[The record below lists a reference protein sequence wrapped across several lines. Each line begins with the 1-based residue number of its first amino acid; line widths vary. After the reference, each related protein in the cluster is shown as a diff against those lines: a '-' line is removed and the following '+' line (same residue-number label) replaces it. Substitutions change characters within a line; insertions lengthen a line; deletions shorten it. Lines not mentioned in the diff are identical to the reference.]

1 MRYAYVKNGDA
12 VAQVRRVVESGKQT
26 GADANVGGFLAAH
39 HSDDVMVLCRS
50 RPADQFEVSGV
61 VAQSLPGPAGAG
73 ALIGRVVAAV
83 RVGARILAWR
93 PDRVVCGCGREML
106 WVSVA
111 AAKIR
116 GVPVVVARHTGM
128 PVRRGV
134 SRLSYAIESYFLR
147 RCHAV
152 VAHGP
157 FLVDSMRQVGVDS
170 KKVYEFDVDLRGF
183 ASDTGSGPI
192 PKCLAKFVSRFSLLV
207 MYVGRMQADK
217 GILDLLE
224 AVARLRGS
232 AVREVGLVYVGDG
245 DDFERLRRAVAAREM
260 GDRVLLMGR
269 IPHDVLSPVMR
280 CATVI
285 ATPTRP
291 PLQEGRCMVVAES
304 FVVGVPV
311 VAPAYAA
318 FPYVVDHERN
328 GLLFKP
334 GSVDDLSRG
343 IEQLAGDRSLV
354 ERLRNGALASG
365 RKLLGSGG
373 HDFAAAVQ
381 AAFG

>member
-12 VAQVRRVVESGKQT
+12 VAQVRRIVESGKRA
-26 GADANVGGFLAAH
+26 GADANIGGFLAAH
-39 HSDDVMVLCRS
+39 RSDDVLVLCRS
-50 RPADQFEVSGV
+50 HPADRFEVSGV
-61 VAQSLPGPAGAG
+61 VAQSLPGPEGAG

-83 RVGARILAWR
+83 RVGARILAWQ

-111 AAKIR
+111 AAKVR

-128 PVRRGV
+128 PARRGV

-147 RCHAV
+147 RSHAV

-157 FLVDSMRQVGVDS
+157 FLVDSLRQAGVES
-170 KKVYEFDVDLRGF
+170 EKVHEFDVDLGDF
-183 ASDTGSGPI
+183 ASDTRSGPI
-192 PKCLAKFVSRFSLLV
+192 PQCLAQFVNRFSLLV
-207 MYVGRMQADK
+207 MYVGRMQTDK

-232 AVREVGLVYVGDG
+232 VAREVGLVYVGDG
-245 DDFERLRRAVAAREM
+245 DDFERLRMAVAAGGM

-318 FPYVVDHERN
+318 FPYFVDHGRN

-354 ERLRNGALASG
+354 ERLRDGALASG
-365 RKLLGSGG
+365 RKLLGSRG
-373 HDFAAAVQ
+373 HDFASAVQ
-381 AAFG
+381 AAFR